1 MNVDA
6 EINIYL
12 SKLSE
17 PEKILI
23 LDLIKKINDTTS
35 NVSIAEKI
43 LIYNNELEEA
53 VQKIKSGDFI
63 DHSNVLNEADEW

>member
-6 EINIYL
+6 EINAYL

-17 PEKILI
+17 PEKILM
-23 LDLIKKINDTTS
+23 LDLIKKLNDITS

-53 VQKIKSGDFI
+53 VQKIKNGDFI
-63 DHSNVLNEADEW
+63 DHNTILKEADEW

>member
-6 EINIYL
+6 EITAYL

-23 LDLIKKINDTTS
+23 LDLIKKMNDTSS
-35 NVSIAEKI
+35 NASIAEKI

-53 VQKIKSGDFI
+53 VQKIKNGDFI
-63 DHSNVLNEADEW
+63 DHSTVLKETDGW